1 MKQYIKMKEIIS
13 KYNNLSEDSKA
24 TIWYT
29 INNILQKIAPWLIMI
44 ILTHNVSLTEYGV
57 YSVFLSWQQI
67 FEIIVTMRIYSSG
80 YIAGLIQKNEQGE
93 KSYTSTIQSLCFV
106 FILIWIFI
114 FLIFYSQFI
123 QLTNLSY
130 LLVIL
135 IFMSFFSTVSY
146 EIWNS
151 RQRVHCEYKKIIKG
165 TFLFS
170 FIGPVSSVLIT
181 FLDFKDVII
190 MVIGIRVIIQLF
202 ISVPFALDN
211 YACEIKWIESYAKE
225 AVYYN
230 LPLLPYYLSMILL
243 NNLDKL
249 LIQNLIGYEDA
260 AIYSVARSASM
271 LMFVVSGAF
280 NLSMQTWLFK
290 NLNDNKNV
298 DNTKFINNNVIFI
311 AILTILMIVTAP
323 EIILILGGY
332 RYIDAIWVMP
342 PLAISVLIM
351 FIYQQYVNILFFY
364 KNTRIIMLVSL
375 ISATLNAALNYFFI
389 PIYGYI
395 SAGYIAVISYFI
407 VGLLFLKAML
417 LVCEKNKIYYKNYFN
432 ITFQLKILLITVV
445 LGVVC
450 AIFYSYMW
458 QRYLLFI
465 LLAIYAI
472 KNIKTIKSLKNI
484 ETKS

>member
-1 MKQYIKMKEIIS
+1 MKQYIKIIKLIS
-13 KYNNLSEDSKA
+13 KYNNLSKDTKA

-29 INNILQKIAPWLIMI
+29 INNVFQKVAPWLIMV

-67 FEIIVTMRIYSSG
+67 FEIIFTMRIYSSG
-80 YIAGLIQKNEQGE
+80 YIAGLIQKNEQEE
-93 KSYTSTIQSLCFV
+93 KRYTSTIQSLCFV
-106 FILIWIFI
+106 FICIWIFI
-114 FLIFYSQFI
+114 FLIFYSQI
-123 QLTNLSY
+123 TYLTKLPYS
-130 LLVIL
+130 LIIL
-135 IFMSFFSTVSY
+135 IFMSCFSTVSY

-151 RQRVHCEYKKIIKG
+151 KQRVHYEYKKIIIG

-170 FIGPVSSVLIT
+170 FLGPVVSVLIT
-181 FLDFKDVII
+181 FFDFKDVII
-190 MVIGIRVIIQLF
+190 WVIGIRVIIQLF
-202 ISVPFALDN
+202 MSIPFILNN
-211 YACEIKWIESYAKE
+211 YGGEQKWISSYAKE
-225 AVYYN
+225 ALCYN
-230 LPLLPYYLSMILL
+230 LPLLPYYISMILL

-249 LIQNLIGYEDA
+249 LIQNLTGYEDA

-271 LMFVVSGAF
+271 VMFVVSGAF

-298 DNTKFINNNVIFI
+298 DNTKFINNNTIFI
-311 AILTILMIVTAP
+311 AILTILMIVMAP
-323 EIILILGGY
+323 EIILILGGCK
-332 RYIDAIWVMP
+332 YINAIWVMP

-364 KNTRIIMLVSL
+364 KNTRIIMLISI
-375 ISATLNAALNYFFI
+375 ISAILNSALNYFFI

-395 SAGYIAVISYFI
+395 SSGYIAIISYFI

-417 LVCEKNKIYYKNYFN
+417 FVCKKNKIYYKNYFN
-432 ITFQLKILLITVV
+432 LTLQLKIVLITIV
-445 LGVVC
+445 LGVVST
-450 AIFYSYMW
+450 IFYNSIW

-472 KNIKTIKSLKNI
+472 RNIKTIKLLKNI
-484 ETKS
+484 EAKS

>member
-29 INNILQKIAPWLIMI
+29 INNILQKISPWLIMV

-114 FLIFYSQFI
+114 FLIFYSQII
-123 QLTNLSY
+123 QLTKLSY

-202 ISVPFALDN
+202 MSVPFVLDN

-249 LIQNLIGYEDA
+249 MIQNLIGYEDA

-271 LMFVVSGAF
+271 MMFIVSGAF

-290 NLNDNKNV
+290 NLNDNNNN
-298 DNTKFINNNVIFI
+298 DNTKFVNNNTLFI
-311 AILTILMIVTAP
+311 AILIILMIVMAP
-323 EIILILGGY
+323 EIILVLGGCK
-332 RYIDAIWVMP
+332 YIDAVLVMP
-342 PLAISVLIM
+342 PLIISVLIM

-364 KNTRIIMLVSL
+364 KNTRIIMLLSI
-375 ISATLNAALNYFFI
+375 ISALINAVLNYFFI

-395 SAGYIAVISYFI
+395 SAGYTAMISYLI
-407 VGLLFLKAML
+407 IGLLFFKAML
-417 LVCEKNKIYYKNYFN
+417 FVCSKNNICYKNYFN
-432 ITFQLKILLITVV
+432 IALQLKIVVITII
-445 LGVVC
+445 LGAVC
-450 AIFYSYMW
+450 TIFYNYIW

-465 LLAIYAI
+465 LLGVYTMRKI
-472 KNIKTIKSLKNI
+472 NITNLLKM
-484 ETKS
+484 KD

>member
-29 INNILQKIAPWLIMI
+29 INNILQKISPWLIMV

-80 YIAGLIQKNEQGE
+80 YIAGLIQKNEQEE

-114 FLIFYSQFI
+114 FLIFYSQII
-123 QLTNLSY
+123 QLTKLSY

-202 ISVPFALDN
+202 MSVPFVLDN

-249 LIQNLIGYEDA
+249 MIQNLIGYEDA

-271 LMFVVSGAF
+271 MMFIVSGAF

-290 NLNDNKNV
+290 NLNDNNNN
-298 DNTKFINNNVIFI
+298 DNTKFVNNNTLFI
-311 AILTILMIVTAP
+311 AILIILMIVMAP
-323 EIILILGGY
+323 EIILVLGGCK
-332 RYIDAIWVMP
+332 YIDAVLVMP
-342 PLAISVLIM
+342 PLIISVLIM

-364 KNTRIIMLVSL
+364 KNTRIIMLLSI
-375 ISATLNAALNYFFI
+375 ISALINAVLNYFFI

-395 SAGYIAVISYFI
+395 SAGYTAMISYLI
-407 VGLLFLKAML
+407 IGLLFFKAML
-417 LVCEKNKIYYKNYFN
+417 FVCSKNNICYKNYFN
-432 ITFQLKILLITVV
+432 IALQLKIVVITII
-445 LGVVC
+445 LGAVC
-450 AIFYSYMW
+450 TIFYNYIW

-465 LLAIYAI
+465 LLGVYTMRKI
-472 KNIKTIKSLKNI
+472 NITNLLKM
-484 ETKS
+484 KD